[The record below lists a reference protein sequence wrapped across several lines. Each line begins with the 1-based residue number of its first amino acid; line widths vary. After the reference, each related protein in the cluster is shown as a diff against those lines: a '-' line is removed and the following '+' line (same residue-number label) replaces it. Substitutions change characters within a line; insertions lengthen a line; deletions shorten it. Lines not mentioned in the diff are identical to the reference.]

1 MPEIPEH
8 IRITNPATIAK
19 PTGYSHVAEVLSGR
33 LIYIAG
39 QVPLDPSGNLAGTDM
54 ETQARQVFENLKAA
68 LESCG
73 ANFGNVVKFT
83 FFTTDIS
90 LLPAVRK
97 VRDEYVNVAQPP
109 ASTAVEVS
117 KLFRSDILLE
127 IEAVAALPA

>member
-1 MPEIPEH
+1 MPEIPLN
-8 IRITNPATIAK
+8 IRISNPATIAK
-19 PTGYSHVAEVLSGR
+19 LTGFSHVAEVLSGR

-54 ETQARQVFENLKAA
+54 ESQARQVFENLKAA

-83 FFTTDIS
+83 IFTTDIT

-97 VRDEYVNVAQPP
+97 VRDEYVNIAQPP

>member
-1 MPEIPEH
+1 MPEIPLNS
-8 IRITNPATIAK
+8 NPATIAK
-19 PTGYSHVAEVLSGR
+19 LTGFSHVAEVLSGR

-54 ETQARQVFENLKAA
+54 ESQARQVFENLKAA

-83 FFTTDIS
+83 IFTTDIN

-97 VRDEYVNVAQPP
+97 VRDEYVNIAQPP

>member
-1 MPEIPEH
+1 MPEIPLN
-8 IRITNPATIAK
+8 IRISNPATIAK
-19 PTGYSHVAEVLSGR
+19 LTGFSHVAEVLSGR

-54 ETQARQVFENLKAA
+54 ESQARQVFENLKAA

-83 FFTTDIS
+83 IFTTDIN

-97 VRDEYVNVAQPP
+97 VRDEYVNIAQPP